1 MIISKTEFLYRASV
15 DRETL
20 EVWIE
25 EQWLIPQGPAAE
37 PAFSE
42 ADLARAALIRDLQ
55 SDLGVNAEG
64 VGVILHLVDQIHS
77 LREALGRRMPESG
90 ESDSAAGSADEG
102 VDRGDGLLNLAAKV
116 RSAEPR

>member
-15 DRETL
+15 DHETL

-55 SDLGVNAEG
+55 RDLGVNAEG

-77 LREALGRRMPESG
+77 LRQALGHKMPGSG
-90 ESDSAAGSADEG
+90 QSNDRDGAAEAG
-102 VDRGDGLLNLAAKV
+102 VKGEDGLLNIASRA

>member
-25 EQWLIPQGPAAE
+25 EQWLIPQGPATE
-37 PAFSE
+37 PEFSE
-42 ADLARAALIRDLQ
+42 ADVARAALIRDLQ
-55 SDLGVNAEG
+55 RDLGVNAEG

-77 LREALGRRMPESG
+77 LRQALGHKMPGPGQSNDRENAAERGGKG
-90 ESDSAAGSADEG
+90 E
-102 VDRGDGLLNLAAKV
+102 DGLLNLDSRA

>member
-55 SDLGVNAEG
+55 NDLGVNAEG

-77 LREALGRRMPESG
+77 LRQALGGKMPASG
-90 ESDSAAGSADEG
+90 GRGNLAGSADSG
-102 VDRGDGLLNLAAKV
+102 VDRHDSPLNLAPKA
-116 RSAEPR
+116 RSAEPG